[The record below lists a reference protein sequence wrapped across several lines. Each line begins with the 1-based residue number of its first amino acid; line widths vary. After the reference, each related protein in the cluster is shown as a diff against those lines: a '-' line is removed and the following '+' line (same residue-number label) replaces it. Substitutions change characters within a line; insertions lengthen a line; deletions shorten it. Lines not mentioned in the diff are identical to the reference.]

1 MQNKAHNTPAASGK
15 AGSARNSASSRIA
28 RECMVTALIQLLK
41 EKPLS
46 AISVSEITAKAGVSR
61 MTYYR
66 NYQNKEDIFL
76 ARLKDVMDCYRK
88 ETREIAVTKNYWD
101 TGLLEQCFIYLKDN
115 DELLKSMFQSGLDHL
130 FLNALTQFI
139 IEFWQ
144 KPEDDL
150 EHLYSLQAFA
160 GSLYNLYIFWAAN
173 GEQETPAQMAQ
184 ILHRIYAPSI

>member
-1 MQNKAHNTPAASGK
+1 MQNKAHSTPTASGK
-15 AGSARNSASSRIA
+15 TGSARSSASSRIA

-76 ARLKDVMDCYRK
+76 ASLKDVMDCYRE
-88 ETREIAVTKNYWD
+88 ETQEAACRKNYWD
-101 TGLLEQCFIYLKDN
+101 TELLEQCFIYLKDN

-130 FLNALTQFI
+130 FLNALTQFV

-144 KPEDDL
+144 KPEYDQ
-150 EHLYSLQAFA
+150 EQIYSLQAFA
-160 GSLYNLYIFWAAN
+160 GSLYNLYIFWSAN
-173 GEQETPAQMAQ
+173 GERETPAQMAQ
-184 ILHRIYAPSI
+184 ILHRIYAPSK

>member
-1 MQNKAHNTPAASGK
+1 MQTKMHSAPADAGK
-15 AGSARNSASSRIA
+15 ATAARSSASNKIA
-28 RECMVTALIQLLK
+28 RECMTTALIQLLK

-46 AISVSEITAKAGVSR
+46 AISVSEIAARAGVSR

-76 ARLKDVMDCYRK
+76 GSLKDVMDCYRK
-88 ETREIAVTKNYWD
+88 EAQEIASRKNYWD
-101 TGLLEQCFIYLKDN
+101 IDLLEQCFIYLKEN
-115 DELLKSMFQSGLDHL
+115 DELLRSMFQSGLDHL

-144 KPEDDL
+144 KPENDP
-150 EHLYSLQAFA
+150 EQLYSLQAFA
-160 GSLYNLYIFWAAN
+160 GSLYNLYIFWTTN
-173 GEQETPAQMAQ
+173 GERETPAEMAR